1 MSLQEALELI
11 WQHPQVLA
19 ELRDILEILRGRI
32 SHKDC
37 PYDPAGHNPIHI
49 HARYT
54 RIEILAAYGEGD
66 SALTPTWREGV
77 RWSARSKTDV
87 MAFTLSKTPG
97 RFSPTTMYRDYVI
110 SQNLVHWESQSQTSE
125 ASETGQRYIYHQE
138 QGSLVALFA
147 RETSDDRAFWCL
159 GNATYV
165 SHEGERPMA
174 ITWRLNR
181 SLPGD
186 LFGAF
191 VAAVA

>member
-1 MSLQEALELI
+1 
-11 WQHPQVLA
+11 
-19 ELRDILEILRGRI
+19 
-32 SHKDC
+32 
-37 PYDPAGHNPIHI
+37 
-49 HARYT
+49 
-54 RIEILAAYGEGD
+54 
-66 SALTPTWREGV
+66 
-77 RWSARSKTDV
+77 
-87 MAFTLSKTPG
+87 
-97 RFSPTTMYRDYVI
+97 MYRDYVI

-138 QGSLVALFA
+138 QGSSVALFA